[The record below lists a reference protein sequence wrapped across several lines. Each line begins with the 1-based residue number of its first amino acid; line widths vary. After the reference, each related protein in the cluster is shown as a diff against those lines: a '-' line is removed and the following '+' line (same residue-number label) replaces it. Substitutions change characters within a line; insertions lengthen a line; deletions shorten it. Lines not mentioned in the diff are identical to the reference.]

1 MNVPKEP
8 GRKNPKGEFLQIDTT
23 NILFICGGAFSGLE
37 KIINKRMDHASI
49 GFGAKMK
56 KDTDDQMVQGQYFDK
71 AIPKDLVQFGMVP
84 EFIGRFPVIVSTQGL
99 DEKSLIDILTVP
111 KNSLMKQ
118 YKYLFAMNDVDLHL
132 SHCALKEIAKTA
144 FSRGVGARGLRAIT
158 ENVLME
164 TMFVTPSLPNI
175 HTVYIDAAAV
185 RGDRKPILLKDKSI
199 TVNKLEELLKQY
211 NGQWDDIEG
220 IELVDKDADL
230 EYVVRA
236 A

>member
-1 MNVPKEP
+1 M
-8 GRKNPKGEFLQIDTT
+8 I
-23 NILFICGGAFSGLE
+23 
-37 KIINKRMDHASI
+37 
-49 GFGAKMK
+49 
-56 KDTDDQMVQGQYFDK
+56 QGQYFDK
-71 AIPKDLVQFGMVP
+71 AIPKDLVQYGMVP

-118 YKYLFAMNDVDLHL
+118 YKYLFAMNDVDLHV
-132 SHCALKEIAKTA
+132 SKCALQEIAKTA

-164 TMFVTPSLPNI
+164 TMFVTPSIPNI

-185 RGDRKPILLKDKSI
+185 RGDRKPILLRDPNI
-199 TVNKLEELLKQY
+199 TVSKLEELMKESDAILE
-211 NGQWDDIEG
+211 DIEG
-220 IELVDKDADL
+220 IDFVDKDADL
-230 EYVVRA
+230 EYAVRA

>member
-1 MNVPKEP
+1 
-8 GRKNPKGEFLQIDTT
+8 
-23 NILFICGGAFSGLE
+23 
-37 KIINKRMDHASI
+37 MDHASI

-56 KDTDDQMVQGQYFDK
+56 KDTDDQMIQGQYFDK

-118 YKYLFAMNDVDLHL
+118 YKYLFAMNDVDLHV
-132 SHCALKEIAKTA
+132 SQCALKEIAKTA

-158 ENVLME
+158 ETVLME
-164 TMFVTPSLPNI
+164 TMFVTPSISNV

-185 RGDRKPILLKDKSI
+185 RGDRKHIMLKDKNM
-199 TVNKLEELLKQY
+199 TVSKLEELMIQY
-211 NGQWDDIEG
+211 NGQLDDIDG

-230 EYVVRA
+230 EDAVRA